1 MCTNYGVP
9 RGAIFSML
17 ASLRTF
23 YAIVAYYPHSSSSNS
38 FQCLRRTERQLDRNS
53 SLCLLYTLDAYT
65 KRTKLRYISL
75 VFHSEHSLVF
85 LFALPF
91 KIHRKHPTRLSVI
104 PRNIFPPLPFTSH
117 HAFDPTAPRLS
128 LHEYICS
135 IYKTVITLYSWKKGL
150 DISPDSEIYLLSVP
164 RPCAVFTLP
173 TTSLDCV

>member
-1 MCTNYGVP
+1 MMCTNYGLP
-9 RGAIFSML
+9 HGAIFSML

-23 YAIVAYYPHSSSSNS
+23 YARVLSSFFLIEL
-38 FQCLRRTERQLDRNS
+38 FQCLRRTDRQLDRNS

-91 KIHRKHPTRLSVI
+91 KIHRKLPTRLSVI
-104 PRNIFPPLPFTSH
+104 PRNIFPPLPSPSQ

-135 IYKTVITLYSWKKGL
+135 IYKTVITLYSCKNGL

-173 TTSLDCV
+173 TTSLGCV